1 MQDGGSNSGVEIKDR
16 RPRVFQYDRRYEKR
30 GSRMLTGRKRRRER
44 GALSLEIGNEPG
56 GISEPADQQC
66 ISGISSTGRIDGLCR
81 WR

>member
-44 GALSLEIGNEPG
+44 GALSLEMGMNQEVLASQP
-56 GISEPADQQC
+56 
-66 ISGISSTGRIDGLCR
+66 ISSAYLGSRRPGE
-81 WR
+81 